1 MENSSGFVYVMINTS
16 YTGLVKIGKTTK
28 DPDERAKELS
38 SATGVVTPFIVV
50 YKRQFNNCHVA
61 EKVIHNILEEQGY
74 RVNSSREFFSI
85 DITEAINL
93 IMTIPN
99 EDNNNFIDDCVED
112 NSLND
117 NLADSFYEKATDY
130 YYGTEDVFEDID
142 LALEYFEKSA
152 SLGKAEAYLKIGDI
166 WRNRGN
172 MRQAIN
178 SYKKGIDNDCLL
190 CYGKLGEIF
199 NDEDSGFYNKRNAE
213 LAYKKFFEYVD
224 NSKGLHL
231 DIDFAWEHM
240 EIGFIVHQFLFVGV
254 LNNDI
259 SLELEEFLIKY
270 TPQIKTH
277 FEKSL
282 IYLQESNPETA
293 NFLESKLRPYIN
305 KLVEKHAVYG
315 LEGDELAKKYFS
327 IAKENFKDI
336 ENSYSSAENAN
347 SEKKTFELFSK
358 SAELGYQIA
367 KVYLGI
373 CWLYRGGNLN
383 KLSPEKQRKSFSI
396 LKAEKAWKTFYNY
409 AYNTFTEQQTMIS
422 EEQKEEILEGFTLI
436 IYYAIRFNVEHLI
449 HEYYVLLALY
459 LGIIDYYSKRIDLLA
474 SKECYKLDDS
484 FEFKPFELNKL
495 DISNHSDAS
504 DLIDQTNMILDYFE
518 SEKERKQIETVHSY
532 VKNFAL
538 KMKDKFGSQTKFMI
552 YPLDI

>member
-1 MENSSGFVYVMINTS
+1 MGNSRGFVYVMINAS

-38 SATGVVTPFIVV
+38 SATGVATPFIVV

-99 EDNNNFIDDCVED
+99 EDNNYFINNCVED

-117 NLADSFYEKATDY
+117 NLADTFYDKATDY

-166 WRNRGN
+166 WRTRGN

-178 SYKKGIDNDCLL
+178 SYKKGVDNDCLL

-199 NDEDSGFYNKRNAE
+199 NNEDSGFYNKRNAE
-213 LAYKKFFEYVD
+213 LAYKKFFEYVN
-224 NSKGLHL
+224 NSNGLHV

-240 EIGFIVHQFLFVGV
+240 EIGFIVHHFILMGV

-259 SLELEEFLIKY
+259 SLEHEEFLIKY

-277 FEKSL
+277 FEQSL

-293 NFLESKLRPYIN
+293 YFVESKMGPYIN

-315 LEGDELAKKYFS
+315 LDGSELAKKYFLL
-327 IAKENFKDI
+327 AKESFKSVENFD
-336 ENSYSSAENAN
+336 SSSNYLEEEQKA
-347 SEKKTFELFSK
+347 FELFSK
-358 SAELGYQIA
+358 SSELGHQISNIYIG
-367 KVYLGI
+367 V
-373 CWLYRGGNLN
+373 CWLYKGHDYSVSN
-383 KLSPEKQRKSFSI
+383 
-396 LKAEKAWKTFYNY
+396 ADKAWKIFYNH
-409 AYNTFTEQQTMIS
+409 AYKIFTEQQSTIS
-422 EEQKEEILEGFTLI
+422 EEQKEELLEGFTLI
-436 IYYAIRFNVEHLI
+436 IYYAIKFNAEHLI

-459 LGIIDYYSKRIDLLA
+459 LGIIDYYSKRIDLLE

-484 FEFKPFELNKL
+484 FEFKSFDIDNL
-495 DISNHSDAS
+495 DINNQSEVAN
-504 DLIDQTNMILDYFE
+504 LLDQSKIVLDYIE
-518 SEKERKQIETVHSY
+518 SEKERKLIEAVHSY
-532 VKNFAL
+532 VKNFAS
-538 KMKDKFGSQTKFMI
+538 KKKDKFGSQTKFMI

>member
-1 MENSSGFVYVMINTS
+1 MENSSGFVYVMINAS

-38 SATGVVTPFIVV
+38 SATGVATPFIVV

-99 EDNNNFIDDCVED
+99 EDNNYFINNCVED

-117 NLADSFYEKATDY
+117 NLADTFYDKATDY
-130 YYGTEDVFEDID
+130 YYGTEEVFEDID

-152 SLGKAEAYLKIGDI
+152 SLGKAEAYLKIGNI
-166 WRNRGN
+166 WRTRGN

-178 SYKKGIDNDCLL
+178 SYKKGVDNDCLL

-199 NDEDSGFYNKRNAE
+199 NNEDSGFYNKRNAE
-213 LAYKKFFEYVD
+213 LAYKKFFEYVN
-224 NSKGLHL
+224 NSNGLHV

-240 EIGFIVHQFLFVGV
+240 EIGFIVHHFILMGV

-259 SLELEEFLIKY
+259 SLEHEEFLIKY

-277 FEKSL
+277 FDQSL

-293 NFLESKLRPYIN
+293 YFVESKMGPYIN

-315 LEGDELAKKYFS
+315 LDGSELAKKYFLL
-327 IAKENFKDI
+327 AKESFKSVENFD
-336 ENSYSSAENAN
+336 SSSNYLEEEQKA
-347 SEKKTFELFSK
+347 FELFSK
-358 SAELGYQIA
+358 SSELGHQISNIYIG
-367 KVYLGI
+367 V
-373 CWLYRGGNLN
+373 CWLYKGHDYSVSN
-383 KLSPEKQRKSFSI
+383 
-396 LKAEKAWKTFYNY
+396 ADKAWKIFYNH
-409 AYNTFTEQQTMIS
+409 AYKTFTEQQSTIS
-422 EEQKEEILEGFTLI
+422 EEQKEELLEGFTLI
-436 IYYAIRFNVEHLI
+436 IYYAIKFNAEHLI

-459 LGIIDYYSKRIDLLA
+459 LGIIDYYSKRIDLLE

-484 FEFKPFELNKL
+484 FEFKSFDIDNL
-495 DISNHSDAS
+495 DINNQSEVAN
-504 DLIDQTNMILDYFE
+504 LLDQSKIVLDYIE
-518 SEKERKQIETVHSY
+518 SEKERKLIEAVHSY
-532 VKNFAL
+532 VKNFAS
-538 KMKDKFGSQTKFMI
+538 KKKDKFGSQTKFMI